1 MFVFAE
7 AICLNKQKGSGML
20 SLTFIDDTVTYRGET
35 RPTGSVACMAMN
47 ISKETVDAALPLC
60 QRIAPVNTMLRTG
73 VADKAAMN
81 SARLAAHVL
90 LRLIAQHEP
99 FTFFTHPELERRL
112 DQVFIMDAFKKI
124 HAYQSTVLAGTLD
137 DAAQEKFGPTI
148 DLMMLTPAL
157 ANFSDAITLL
167 QEHIVPFAEKL
178 DKGNLPRTQEAYLA
192 EFSES
197 FPEDVHMG
205 DGSDSWL
212 SMTNVSVQYTAG
224 TSRNRPQMKKHMHF
238 ISFGGMLR
246 ADFFEGLSVGHAPKR
261 CAICGRWFLT
271 TDARHTKYCSEI
283 CPTDEQGRKCR
294 VIGNLRGRAARELA
308 ADHPLNEPYDRR
320 MNTIDQ
326 CLKRGTLSPELAAEM
341 KKLAKD
347 KKQRAKADMAY
358 ANSTYR
364 MEMEQDALKVEALKL
379 LK

>member
-35 RPTGSVACMAMN
+35 RPTGSVACMAM
-47 ISKETVDAALPLC
+47 TVDAALPLC

-112 DQVFIMDAFKKI
+112 DQVFTMDAFKKI

-148 DLMMLTPAL
+148 DLMMLTPVL

>member
-112 DQVFIMDAFKKI
+112 DQVFTMDAFKKI

-148 DLMMLTPAL
+148 DLMMLTPVL

>member
-112 DQVFIMDAFKKI
+112 DQVFTMDAFKKI

-283 CPTDEQGRKCR
+283 CPTDEQDRKCR

>member
-73 VADKAAMN
+73 VTDKAAMN

>member
-112 DQVFIMDAFKKI
+112 DQVFTMDAFKKI

-224 TSRNRPQMKKHMHF
+224 TSRNRLQMKKHMHF

>member
-1 MFVFAE
+1 
-7 AICLNKQKGSGML
+7 ML
-20 SLTFIDDTVTYRGET
+20 SLTCMGNTVTYRGET
-35 RPTGSVACMAMN
+35 LPTGSIACMAMN
-47 ISKETVDAALPLC
+47 IGKETVDAALPLC
-60 QRIAPVNTMLRTG
+60 QRIALVNTMLRTG
-73 VADKAAMN
+73 VADKTAMN

-99 FTFFTHPELERRL
+99 FTFFTHPELDRRL
-112 DQVFIMDAFKKI
+112 DQVFTLEAFKKI
-124 HAYQSTVLAGTLD
+124 RAYNNAVLARTLN
-137 DAAQEKFGPTI
+137 DAAREKFGPTI

-167 QEHIVPFAEKL
+167 QEHIVPFVEKL

-192 EFSES
+192 QFSES
-197 FPEDVHMG
+197 FPEDVHLG

-224 TSRNRPQMKKHMHF
+224 TSADGNRPQMKKHMHF

-271 TDARHTKYCSEI
+271 TDARHTKYCSGI
-283 CPTDEQGRKCR
+283 CPTDAQGRKCR

-308 ADHPLNEPYDRR
+308 TDHPLNEPFDRR

-326 CLKRGTLSPELAAEM
+326 CLKRGTLSPELATMM

-364 MEMEQDALKVEALKL
+364 MEMEQDALKAEALKL

>member
-1 MFVFAE
+1 M
-7 AICLNKQKGSGML
+7 NKQKGSGML

-112 DQVFIMDAFKKI
+112 DQVFTMDAFKKI

-148 DLMMLTPAL
+148 YLMMLTPAL

>member
-112 DQVFIMDAFKKI
+112 DQVFTMDAFKKI

-148 DLMMLTPAL
+148 DLMMLTPVL

-320 MNTIDQ
+320 MDTIDQ

>member
-246 ADFFEGLSVGHAPKR
+246 ADFFEGLSVGQAPKR

-326 CLKRGTLSPELAAEM
+326 CLKRGTLSPEWAAEM

>member
-112 DQVFIMDAFKKI
+112 DQVFTMDAFKKI

>member
-112 DQVFIMDAFKKI
+112 DQVFTMDAFKKI

-294 VIGNLRGRAARELA
+294 VIGNLRGRAARERA

>member
-112 DQVFIMDAFKKI
+112 DQVFTMDAFKKI

-148 DLMMLTPAL
+148 YLMMLTPAL

>member
-112 DQVFIMDAFKKI
+112 DQVFTMDAFKKI

-364 MEMEQDALKVEALKL
+364 MEMEQDALKVEALKM

>member
-112 DQVFIMDAFKKI
+112 DQVFTMDAFKKI

-157 ANFSDAITLL
+157 ANFSDAITFL

-212 SMTNVSVQYTAG
+212 SMINVSVQYTAG

>member
-112 DQVFIMDAFKKI
+112 DQVFTMDAFKKI

-178 DKGNLPRTQEAYLA
+178 DQGNLPRTQEAYLA

>member
-112 DQVFIMDAFKKI
+112 DQVFTMDAFKKI

-148 DLMMLTPAL
+148 DLMMLTPVL

-294 VIGNLRGRAARELA
+294 VIGNLRGRAARVLA